1 MNKSTSRLVADG
13 LGPSSL
19 QLRLLVTVALFVGTA
34 CAQTTAPAAAPSTQP
49 SVISELDTYVKIL
62 GAAITGIATLLGLP
76 IVFVTY
82 KKDCRNDLYGTEF
95 IRSYITAM
103 KARTGWEEILRE
115 YSVTVA
121 LVPQGSAV
129 RAALAGSESWNLDYQ
144 DQTAAIFARTKR

>member
-1 MNKSTSRLVADG
+1 MESATVNKSTSRLVADG

-82 KKDCRNDLYGTEF
+82 RLFHQLIG
-95 IRSYITAM
+95 
-103 KARTGWEEILRE
+103 
-115 YSVTVA
+115 
-121 LVPQGSAV
+121 PGSLGKV
-129 RAALAGSESWNLDYQ
+129 
-144 DQTAAIFARTKR
+144 